1 MARTGVRASKGTIMI
16 VPLLF
21 SRGSSALPM
30 PALPLAFRRL
40 AASNLAA
47 QFSEQMALAAAPLVA
62 VLALGATA
70 AQTGYLQTA
79 QTLPF
84 LLLSLP
90 AGVLADRMSR
100 RLLMT
105 AAECVRACSLLAL
118 LALLSVGG
126 LGLGGLAVLGFVG
139 AVGTVAYN
147 VAAPALVPR
156 LVPAHALASANRWLE
171 LARSCAFSAGP
182 AAGGALVGWMG
193 APMAYALATTL
204 SLLAAVLLAGLPREA
219 GRVSGSGS
227 ASASAPGLGPR
238 SGSGSASA
246 PAPIRRNLLAE
257 LREGAAFVG
266 SHPLL
271 RPVLATAVCF
281 NTAWFVLQ
289 AVYVVYAIERLG
301 LSASGV
307 GITLGLYG
315 GGMLAGALAAPWL
328 ARRLRFGTMIAA
340 GPLSALAAS
349 LILLSTLAA
358 PSVTLTA
365 VAMFLF
371 GAGPILWTI
380 TTTTL
385 RQAVT
390 PNALLGRVSSVILT
404 ATFGAR
410 PIGALIGATL
420 AARVGLEACLWMS
433 TAGFLVQF
441 VVLYASPVWRLA
453 AQPEAVGG

>member
-1 MARTGVRASKGTIMI
+1 
-16 VPLLF
+16 
-21 SRGSSALPM
+21 M
-30 PALPLAFRRL
+30 PALPSAFRRL

-62 VLALGATA
+62 VLALGSTA

-100 RLLMT
+100 RALMT
-105 AAECVRACSLLAL
+105 AAECVRAASLLGLLAL
-118 LALLSVGG
+118 LGMGG
-126 LGLGGLAVLGFVG
+126 LGLGWLAALGFLG

-156 LVPAHALASANRWLE
+156 LVPASDLASANRWLE
-171 LARSCAFSAGP
+171 LARSSAFSAGP

-193 APMAYALATTL
+193 APVAYVIATTL
-204 SLLAAVLLAGLPREA
+204 SLLAAALLAGLPA
-219 GRVSGSGS
+219 DTPKPV
-227 ASASAPGLGPR
+227 A
-238 SGSGSASA
+238 
-246 PAPIRRNLLAE
+246 RRRLWAE
-257 LREGAAFVG
+257 LREGATFVG
-266 SHPLL
+266 THPLL
-271 RPVLATAVCF
+271 RPVLATAVFF

-301 LSASGV
+301 LSAAGV
-307 GITLGLYG
+307 GITLGVYG

-328 ARRLRFGTMIAA
+328 ARRLSFGAMIAS

-349 LILLSTLAA
+349 GILLSTLAF
-358 PSVTLTA
+358 PSGVWA
-365 VAMFLF
+365 GVGFFLF

-390 PNALLGRVSSVILT
+390 PNALLGRVSAVILT

-410 PIGALIGATL
+410 PVGALIGATL
-420 AARVGLEACLWMS
+420 AARAGLDACLWVS

-441 VVLYASPVWRLA
+441 LVLFASPVRRLRQ
-453 AQPEAVGG
+453 QPEAAGA

>member
-1 MARTGVRASKGTIMI
+1 
-16 VPLLF
+16 
-21 SRGSSALPM
+21 M
-30 PALPLAFRRL
+30 PALPSAFRRL

-70 AQTGYLQTA
+70 SQTGYLQTA

-100 RLLMT
+100 RALMT
-105 AAECVRACSLLAL
+105 AAECVRAASLLGLLAL
-118 LALLSVGG
+118 LGMGG
-126 LGLGGLAVLGFVG
+126 LSLNWLAALGFLG

-156 LVPAHALASANRWLE
+156 LVPASELASANRWLE
-171 LARSCAFSAGP
+171 LARSSAFSAGP
-182 AAGGALVGWMG
+182 AAGGALVGWIG
-193 APMAYALATTL
+193 APVAYVIATTL
-204 SLLAAVLLAGLPREA
+204 SLLAAVLLAGLPSDTPQPAARR
-219 GRVSGSGS
+219 RV
-227 ASASAPGLGPR
+227 
-238 SGSGSASA
+238 
-246 PAPIRRNLLAE
+246 LAD

-266 SHPLL
+266 THPLL
-271 RPVLATAVCF
+271 RPVLATAVFF

-301 LSASGV
+301 LSAAGV
-307 GITLGLYG
+307 GVTLGVYG

-328 ARRLRFGTMIAA
+328 ARRLSFGAMIAS

-349 LILLSTLAA
+349 GILLSTLVFPSGVWAA
-358 PSVTLTA
+358 VGF
-365 VAMFLF
+365 FLF

-390 PNALLGRVSSVILT
+390 PNALLGRVSAVILT

-410 PIGALIGATL
+410 PVGALIGATL
-420 AARVGLEACLWMS
+420 AARVGLEACLWVS

-441 VVLYASPVWRLA
+441 LVLFASPVRRLRH
-453 AQPEAVGG
+453 QPQPAGA

>member
-1 MARTGVRASKGTIMI
+1 MALPM
-16 VPLLF
+16 
-21 SRGSSALPM
+21 SALPS
-30 PALPLAFRRL
+30 AFRRL

-62 VLALGATA
+62 VLALDATA

-90 AGVLADRMSR
+90 AGVLADRKSR
-100 RLLMT
+100 RALMT

-118 LALLSVGG
+118 LALLW
-126 LGLGGLAVLGFVG
+126 LGGLSLVWLAALGFLG

-156 LVPAHALASANRWLE
+156 LVPAGELASANRWLE

-193 APMAYALATTL
+193 ASTAYVLATTL
-204 SLLAAVLLAGLPREA
+204 SLLAAVLLAGLPQD
-219 GRVSGSGS
+219 
-227 ASASAPGLGPR
+227 APT
-238 SGSGSASA
+238 STA
-246 PAPIRRNLLAE
+246 RRDVLAE
-257 LREGAAFVG
+257 LRAGAAFVAA
-266 SHPLL
+266 HPLL
-271 RPVLATAVCF
+271 RPVLITAVFF

-301 LSASGV
+301 LSAAGV
-307 GITLGLYG
+307 GVTLGVYG
-315 GGMLAGALAAPWL
+315 AGMLAGALAAPWL
-328 ARRLRFGTMIAA
+328 ARRLSFGAMIAL

-349 LILLSTLAA
+349 GILLSTLSYASGPWAA
-358 PSVTLTA
+358 VGF
-365 VAMFLF
+365 FLF

-390 PNALLGRVSSVILT
+390 PNALLGRVSAVILT

-410 PIGALIGATL
+410 PVGALIGATL
-420 AARVGLEACLWMS
+420 AARVSLDACLWVS

-441 VVLYASPVWRLA
+441 LVLFASPVRRLRS
-453 AQPEAVGG
+453 QPDAVGG